1 VRLLAAARATR
12 FIAIGVASTLAYML
26 LYVLLRTSLSAGAA
40 NALALGTTAV
50 ANTAANRRLTFAV
63 RGRDHLLRQHAFG
76 ACVFL
81 LTLGLTST
89 ALWGLREIVPSPPRA
104 AEAIVLAAAS
114 LTATVARYVALT
126 VVFDGRRDFA
136 AKQDGP
142 RYDARAGGPASYAE
156 GRRG

>member
-76 ACVFL
+76 AGVFL
-81 LTLGLTST
+81 LALGLTTT
-89 ALWGLREIVPSPPRA
+89 ALWVLRQVVASPPHA
-104 AEAIVLAAAS
+104 VEAIVLATAS
-114 LTATVARYVALT
+114 LAATVARYVALT
-126 VVFDGRRDFA
+126 LVFDRRRDSRLG
-136 AKQDGP
+136 Q
-142 RYDARAGGPASYAE
+142 RGPARDSWAT
-156 GRRG
+156 R